1 MTAASWRTIHTNGI
15 RMAVSEQGA
24 GLPVVLCHGFPEIAY
39 SWRHQLPAVAAA
51 GFRAIAPDQR
61 GYGETDRPAAVS
73 DYDIHQLTADL
84 VGLLDAL
91 GLERAVFAGHDW
103 GGIVV
108 WHMPLLHPARTA
120 GVIGVNTPYFPRS
133 SAPPVTLMRALW
145 GDDYY
150 IVHFQKPGEADA
162 ALARDVRRVFT
173 QLVRSGVPLA
183 GTRTPR
189 PGRNLHLGV
198 VSHALEHGE
207 RTPRHL
213 GEPSA
218 DLEHGDR
225 VAIAP
230 HHADGHAG
238 AREDRA
244 PAIGV

>member
-1 MTAASWRTIHTNGI
+1 MTAASWRSIHPNAI
-15 RMAVSEQGA
+15 CMAVSEQGA

-39 SWRHQLPAVAAA
+39 SWRHQMPALAAA

-120 GVIGVNTPYFPRS
+120 GVIGVNTPYFPRP
-133 SAPPVTLMRALW
+133 SAPPVTVMRALW

-150 IVHFQKPGEADA
+150 IVHFQKPGEARDGNDPGLRPLDA
-162 ALARDVRRVFT
+162 AGAARR
-173 QLVRSGVPLA
+173 
-183 GTRTPR
+183 
-189 PGRNLHLGV
+189 
-198 VSHALEHGE
+198 AL
-207 RTPRHL
+207 
-213 GEPSA
+213 
-218 DLEHGDR
+218 
-225 VAIAP
+225 P
-230 HHADGHAG
+230 HHDRLAHAPVLQSLST
-238 AREDRA
+238 AA
-244 PAIGV
+244 AQPAGSSIWG